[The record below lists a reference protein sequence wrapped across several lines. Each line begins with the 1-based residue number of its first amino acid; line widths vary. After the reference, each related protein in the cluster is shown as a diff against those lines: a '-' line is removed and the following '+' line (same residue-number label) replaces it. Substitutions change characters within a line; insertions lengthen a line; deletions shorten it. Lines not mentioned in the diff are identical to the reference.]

1 MNLPPLSP
9 GFELGL
15 PALAGYTRSGT
26 CTLFF
31 CCDEPVFQEFP
42 VMEPATGQSRA
53 TMSAAS
59 SFHVYPL
66 RAQAAEAGTLK
77 MGKNLLEIPEPP
89 VRREEA
95 WQSS

>member
-1 MNLPPLSP
+1 MV
-9 GFELGL
+9 
-15 PALAGYTRSGT
+15 PAKWKL
-26 CTLFF
+26 
-31 CCDEPVFQEFP
+31 
-42 VMEPATGQSRA
+42 RA
-53 TMSAAS
+53 SMSAAS

-77 MGKNLLEIPEPP
+77 TGKNLLEILEPP